1 MLIMYIN
8 IYVYN
13 NIEGVLIKVNK
24 CKCVICKIIFIN
36 IV

>member
-1 MLIMYIN
+1 MYIN

-13 NIEGVLIKVNK
+13 NIEEVLIKVNK
-24 CKCVICKIIFIN
+24 RKRVIRKIIFIN

>member
-24 CKCVICKIIFIN
+24 YKCVICKIIFIN

>member
-1 MLIMYIN
+1 MYII

-24 CKCVICKIIFIN
+24 RKRVIRKIIFIN

>member
-1 MLIMYIN
+1 MYIN

-24 CKCVICKIIFIN
+24 RKSVIRKIIFIN